1 MNHPFNPLEGS
12 QVSERL
18 VKILDDEFSIQTN
31 VSGTPQ
37 RVTSATSAWV
47 WFIEFIDEGLP
58 SALHGPQVLRISEPK
73 EKHLLVRQVN
83 LSRALIAQGFPAPRS
98 NWHGEIDGFPV
109 ELQQRL
115 SGRQAIDLL
124 GTTRGGKTLRALADL
139 QAKLHSLSTDQF
151 DLPHLDAISFLKDD
165 LELRRNRVK
174 TSESS
179 GTLDWLQRHASSA
192 LMASDDFSV
201 ICHGDFHPLNALVAE
216 DGSIGIV
223 DWTDASLGDRHHD
236 VGRTIATYWFGAL
249 VAETKLQ
256 RNALR
261 ILRPWMQNTHQR
273 AYEESWSKKLDKN
286 RLNWWQVAH
295 LYRFWLLLAELA
307 DGTVASRESK
317 TTSELPDDLM
327 DRIVKQCQKLQKNYH
342 GTLA

>member
-73 EKHLLVRQVN
+73 EKHLLVRQVK

-273 AYEESWSKKLDKN
+273 AYEESWSKKLDKD